1 MSNDVEYLSV
11 LEAQRRHFE
20 SQFGSLESMGFEDK
34 SKNKPISDG
43 LDNDTNEEFKGFSS
57 SEEDHD
63 NTTGEYTSEESIN
76 DYETDTTDSEENDVP
91 KTQPKVVKLDD
102 SNLSHDAPRQSKKE
116 RKLLSMGRAPTL
128 TEIEK
133 KERQNRKESRKEKQQ
148 TDEEERENLDN
159 DLKLQR
165 LLEESHILSNKV
177 DYSGSEPTLQT
188 MDLEDPIGKARK
200 KTMSSRLRKASS
212 VNSRSGGFPK
222 LEKMPM
228 AIRKGMINSHK
239 RKVTKYE
246 EEAMNAGIILPK
258 VRKGQLRHI
267 DVGKGS
273 SFVSDRIGH
282 GRSND
287 NRIRDRGLKVNSVGK
302 FSGGNLFISPKQIQ
316 GTMEHKGSRRR

>member
-1 MSNDVEYLSV
+1 MGDDAEYLSV
-11 LEAQRRHFE
+11 LEAQRKYFE

-34 SKNKPISDG
+34 SKKYIPDG
-43 LDNDTNEEFKGFSS
+43 LDDETNDEFQGFSS
-57 SEEDHD
+57 GGEDHD
-63 NTTGEYTSEESIN
+63 NSAEDSTLDGSID
-76 DYETDTTDSEENDVP
+76 DYKTETTDSEGESDDIKTAP
-91 KTQPKVVKLDD
+91 KIVKLND
-102 SNLSHDAPRQSKKE
+102 SNFSHDAPQQSKKE
-116 RKLLSMGRAPTL
+116 RKLLAMGRAPSL

-133 KERQNRKESRKEKQQ
+133 KEQQSRKETRKEKLK
-148 TDEEERENLDN
+148 TDQEERENLDN

-188 MDLEDPIGKARK
+188 MDLEDPIGKARR

-212 VNSRSGGFPK
+212 VNSTGGGLPK

-239 RKVTKYE
+239 RKVAKYE

-258 VRKGQLRHI
+258 VKKGELRHI
-267 DVGKGS
+267 DAGKGS
-273 SFVSDRIGH
+273 SFVGDRIGH
-282 GRSND
+282 GRTND

-302 FSGGNLFISPKQIQ
+302 FSGGNLFISPKQIR
-316 GTMEHKGSRRR
+316 GTVEHKRNRRR